1 MNSILAPA
9 MDAGFGF
16 LGGGAAHFGFG
27 ASAETGGAELQ
38 QLVGLGAVQ
47 RLRVGIGADEFHA
60 LNALGDHV
68 VDGVAAATTD
78 PDHLDLGALVK
89 LFDHLDG
96 HIALLTAAI
105 VPWHSVND

>member
-1 MNSILAPA
+1 
-9 MDAGFGF
+9 
-16 LGGGAAHFGFG
+16 
-27 ASAETGGAELQ
+27 
-38 QLVGLGAVQ
+38 
-47 RLRVGIGADEFHA
+47 
-60 LNALGDHV
+60 V

>member
-1 MNSILAPA
+1 M
-9 MDAGFGF
+9 
-16 LGGGAAHFGFG
+16 
-27 ASAETGGAELQ
+27 Q
-38 QLVGLGAVQ
+38 QLVGLGTVQ

-68 VDGVAAATTD
+68 VDRVAAATTD

-96 HIALLTAAI
+96 HIKPPTAI
-105 VPWHSVND
+105 VPRAHKE